1 MRINHNIA
9 AINTHRQMNFN
20 NTNVGKNL
28 EKLSSGYRI
37 NRAGDDAAGLAISEK
52 MRAQIKGLNMAEK
65 NAQDGVSL
73 IQTAEGAL
81 HETHSILQRVRELA
95 VQSANDTNMD
105 DVDREAMQAEV
116 NALVSEIDDIAGR
129 TEFNTQKLIDGSF
142 SGKKFQIG
150 ANENQ
155 SIEVSI
161 KPMNASAL
169 GLTSTVT
176 IKESGDVTADNK
188 DQAVLADGTY
198 TLNEAKDALLDS
210 KGNEVAKFAGGKVT
224 AGGKDIIELENGD
237 QGKVEPGATFTI
249 SENGAKYQLNNTIK
263 VPEGLSPGSYKVDGT
278 NVLKGDQLVGSYD
291 ATAKEITLN
300 DKDKTV
306 IAEADLG
313 FADGKLATGE
323 FTINGVDV
331 SSQAGASGT
340 ITLIND
346 AINTVSTQRSE
357 LGAIQNRLEHTI
369 NNLGA
374 SAENLT
380 AAESRIRD
388 VDHTQVA

>member
-9 AINTHRQMNFN
+9 AINTHRQMQFN

-81 HETHSILQRVRELA
+81 HETHSILQRMRELA
-95 VQSANDTNMD
+95 VQSASDTNMD
-105 DVDREAMQAEV
+105 KVDRQAMQEELEALTAEI
-116 NALVSEIDDIAGR
+116 NDIAGR

-142 SGKKFQIG
+142 SNKKFQIG
-150 ANENQ
+150 ANEGQ

-161 KPMNASAL
+161 KKMDAAAL
-169 GLTSTVT
+169 GLTNSVVAET
-176 IKESGDVTADNK
+176 DVDASALKDGSYRVKGTDVLDASDN
-188 DQAVLADGTY
+188 V
-198 TLNEAKDALLDS
+198 
-210 KGNEVAKFAGGKVT
+210 VGKVT
-224 AGGKDIIELENGD
+224 DNKITLADTAGTEIEFAKATELTEGATITVNGGKAELRLTASDDVKKLAAGTYE
-237 QGKVEPGATFTI
+237 I
-249 SENGAKYQLNNTIK
+249 SGE
-263 VPEGLSPGSYKVDGT
+263 
-278 NVLKGDQLVGSYD
+278 NVLKDGVKVGTYED
-291 ATAKEITLN
+291 NKVKIQGVVNAGGEEIEF
-300 DKDKTV
+300 DK
-306 IAEADLG
+306 AALGLADDLDEG
-313 FADGKLATGE
+313 VK
-323 FTINGVDV
+323 FTIGGVDI
-331 SSQAGASGT
+331 SNRDQASAA
-340 ITLIND
+340 IT
-346 AINTVSTQRSE
+346 AINEAINKVSTQRSD
-357 LGAIQNRLEHTI
+357 LGAVQNRLEHTI

-388 VDHTQVA
+388 VDHVQAA

>member
-9 AINTHRQMNFN
+9 AINTHRQMQFN

-28 EKLSSGYRI
+28 EKLSSGFRI

-81 HETHSILQRVRELA
+81 HETHSILQRMRELA
-95 VQSANDTNMD
+95 VQSASDTNMD
-105 DVDREAMQAEV
+105 KVDRQAMQEELE
-116 NALVSEIDDIAGR
+116 ALTNEINDIAGR

-142 SGKKFQIG
+142 SSKKFQIG
-150 ANENQ
+150 ANEGQ
-155 SIEVSI
+155 SIQVSI
-161 KPMNASAL
+161 KKMDAAAL
-169 GLTSTVT
+169 GLTKTVVAETGTAVAGLKDGVYSVKDISEDQDGSKLILSDTLGNTVGTVSDNELTLPGVDDAIEFTNDLAKGAT
-176 IKESGDVTADNK
+176 ITVAGEKAEVRLEANEDVQKLSA
-188 DQAVLADGTY
+188 GTY
-198 TLNEAKDALLDS
+198 E
-210 KGNEVAKFAGGKVT
+210 
-224 AGGKDIIELENGD
+224 
-237 QGKVEPGATFTI
+237 I
-249 SENGAKYQLNNTIK
+249 S
-263 VPEGLSPGSYKVDGT
+263 GT
-278 NVLKGDQLVGSYD
+278 NVLKDGVKVGSFEAGTVKIDGITDD
-291 ATAKEITLN
+291 AN
-300 DKDKTV
+300 
-306 IAEADLG
+306 
-313 FADGKLATGE
+313 KLVE
-323 FTINGVDV
+323 FTNDNLGLKVALADTNTFTIGGVDI
-331 SSQAGASGT
+331 SNRDQASAS
-340 ITLIND
+340 IT
-346 AINTVSTQRSE
+346 AINEAINKVSTQRSD